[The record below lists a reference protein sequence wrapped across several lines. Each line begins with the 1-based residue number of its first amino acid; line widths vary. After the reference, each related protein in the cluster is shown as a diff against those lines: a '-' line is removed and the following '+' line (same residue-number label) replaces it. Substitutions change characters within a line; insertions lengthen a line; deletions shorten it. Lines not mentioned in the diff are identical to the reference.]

1 MKIVK
6 RIFSVLLSV
15 MILFF
20 GVSNS
25 YFTPVKMDNVE
36 AAGTVV
42 LGYETMQAICYY
54 FGSLVLGY
62 SSVAEVP
69 DLTEEQIEKVGHAYI
84 KSLFTVNGV
93 PDHVSDKLAMANQAL
108 FTLISNKQ
116 AYVFGSEAL
125 KEVAET
131 EFQVIM
137 GGNNGDEE
145 PSPSPDNKKKLN
157 IGKAIGCIGALS
169 VFGVTVFEES
179 LKFYI
184 DKFNNNDEVFLDEY
198 INSLGYFTDYTIS
211 NGLYKYSN
219 PVYFKTEWTFS
230 AGNKLIYEGNV
241 GDFTSKY
248 PYVFYAHTQYK
259 GSSFGVQIKTLP
271 YNGIDPLSSDN
282 TYTYIS
288 NGWNRQRQYEKNG
301 KLLYD
306 SGICERKGP
315 GDGIFSG
322 APSTYEFIFNSNVPF
337 FANENDAIEAIK
349 NGNFTNALNYGKSF
363 KNADWLQDNWDGE
376 LFDPLTGLS
385 YLNDLAN
392 MAKHQGLNAIGNDPS
407 LDDMKQHLRDIIAN
421 LKPGYDPVTDPSVDP
436 ALDPICYPDTIPT
449 PVIDPTA
456 DVVLQPKEDP
466 TPTPSPD
473 PKPSTN
479 PQPTADPLPIP
490 DSPPEAIEDIA
501 DYVPT
506 LADSLTDMGDG
517 LKKKFPFS
525 IPWDIHYILSGL
537 ATTPKAPRF
546 ELPLKVERYGI
557 DETIVVDMARF
568 QVLSDLSRSI
578 FSLLFAMVLINL
590 TIKVIGSLKEE

>member
-6 RIFSVLLSV
+6 RSFSVLLSV

-93 PDHVSDKLAMANQAL
+93 PDQVADKLAMANQAL

-145 PSPSPDNKKKLN
+145 PSPSPDEKKKLN

-169 VFGVTVFEES
+169 VFGATVFEES
-179 LKFYI
+179 LKFYSDKFSKGEENFI
-184 DKFNNNDEVFLDEY
+184 DKEY
-198 INSLGYFTDYTIS
+198 IAELLKEKYFDSSIIDSMVSGDSYLIKSYVADKWQCPSCKSNTIATYQLELNATGIYAYYKWGTDSYGKSNYSLYTWKNGSHYIDTSILTTQIFPCCGYTRKTNGYTLFGFSATLNIPYFTSIDAMD
-211 NGLYKYSN
+211 L
-219 PVYFKTEWTFS
+219 FLKTGE
-230 AGNKLIYEGNV
+230 GYE
-241 GDFTSKY
+241 
-248 PYVFYAHTQYK
+248 
-259 GSSFGVQIKTLP
+259 
-271 YNGIDPLSSDN
+271 
-282 TYTYIS
+282 
-288 NGWNRQRQYEKNG
+288 
-301 KLLYD
+301 
-306 SGICERKGP
+306 
-315 GDGIFSG
+315 
-322 APSTYEFIFNSNVPF
+322 
-337 FANENDAIEAIK
+337 
-349 NGNFTNALNYGKSF
+349 NALNYLKQYRL
-363 KNADWLQDNWDGE
+363 ADWLQDNWNGE

-421 LKPGYDPVTDPSVDP
+421 LKPGYDPVTNPSVDP
-436 ALDPICYPDTIPT
+436 ALEPICYPDTIPT

-473 PKPSTN
+473 PKPSNN

-490 DSPPEAIEDIA
+490 DSPAETIEDIA

-506 LADSLTDMGDG
+506 LADSFTDLGNG
-517 LKKKFPFS
+517 LKTKFPFS
-525 IPWDIHYILSGL
+525 IPWDIYYILSGL

-557 DETIVVDMARF
+557 DETIVVDMVRF

>member
-1 MKIVK
+1 MKVIK
-6 RIFSVLLSV
+6 RIVCVFLSV

-25 YFTPVKMDNVE
+25 YFSPVKMDQVE

-93 PDHVSDKLAMANQAL
+93 PDHVADKLAIANQAL

-145 PSPSPDNKKKLN
+145 PSPSPDDKKKLN

-169 VFGVTVFEES
+169 VFGATVFEES
-179 LKFYI
+179 VKFYADKFSKGESNFIDEEYLAELLKEEYFDSSII
-184 DKFNNNDEVFLDEY
+184 DKMLSGETYTLKVLFMQKYYCSECNGAQYGSNTCLLDTT
-198 INSLGYFTDYTIS
+198 G
-211 NGLYKYSN
+211 
-219 PVYFKTEWTFS
+219 
-230 AGNKLIYEGNV
+230 
-241 GDFTSKY
+241 
-248 PYVFYAHTQYK
+248 FYA
-259 GSSFGVQIKTLP
+259 FA
-271 YNGIDPLSSDN
+271 LSSDMCSGWFYHRAGYTETLRFIRNLPCGHTVNYPYN
-282 TYTYIS
+282 TPHIS
-288 NGWNRQRQYEKNG
+288 YVSMSTNMPIFTDNAKRDAFLRTGEGYE
-301 KLLYD
+301 
-306 SGICERKGP
+306 
-315 GDGIFSG
+315 
-322 APSTYEFIFNSNVPF
+322 
-337 FANENDAIEAIK
+337 
-349 NGNFTNALNYGKSF
+349 NALNYLKQYRL
-363 KNADWLQDNWDGE
+363 ADWLQDNWDGE

-421 LKPGYDPVTDPSVDP
+421 LRPGYDPVTDPSVDP

-456 DVVLQPKEDP
+456 DVVLQPAKD
-466 TPTPSPD
+466 PTPSPNPD
-473 PKPSTN
+473 PSPSTSPKPTT
-479 PQPTADPLPIP
+479 QPTPSPGEIDSSQPVVDLSKFFPFCIPFDLIHLVQALDADPVAPKWTLKLE
-490 DSPPEAIEDIA
+490 PPQFPVEWE
-501 DYVPT
+501 VT
-506 LADSLTDMGDG
+506 L
-517 LKKKFPFS
+517 
-525 IPWDIHYILSGL
+525 
-537 ATTPKAPRF
+537 
-546 ELPLKVERYGI
+546 
-557 DETIVVDMARF
+557 
-568 QVLSDLSRSI
+568 DLSQFESLAKI
-578 FSLLFAMVLINL
+578 FRTGETLLFVVGLIL
-590 TIKVIGSLKEE
+590 ITRGIIKG

>member
-1 MKIVK
+1 MKVIK
-6 RIFSVLLSV
+6 RIVCVFLSV

-25 YFTPVKMDNVE
+25 YFSPVKMDQVE

-93 PDHVSDKLAMANQAL
+93 PDHVADKLAMANQAL

-145 PSPSPDNKKKLN
+145 PSPSPDDKKKLN

-169 VFGVTVFEES
+169 VFGATVFEES
-179 LKFYI
+179 VKFYADKFSKGEENFIDKEYLAELLKENYFDSSIIDKMVSGEKYQLKFSAAMNKAFTCSTHNTQCHI
-184 DKFNNNDEVFLDEY
+184 THFADCEVSGFY
-198 INSLGYFTDYTIS
+198 AAYFTLGGMNASCNLEIRGIIDGQNKKFTGYT
-211 NGLYKYSN
+211 GLTSC
-219 PVYFKTEWTFS
+219 
-230 AGNKLIYEGNV
+230 
-241 GDFTSKY
+241 GDVVKWSGIEYDSMCTNLPLF
-248 PYVFYAHTQYK
+248 
-259 GSSFGVQIKTLP
+259 SSFSELQNFLQTGE
-271 YNGIDPLSSDN
+271 G
-282 TYTYIS
+282 
-288 NGWNRQRQYEKNG
+288 YE
-301 KLLYD
+301 
-306 SGICERKGP
+306 
-315 GDGIFSG
+315 
-322 APSTYEFIFNSNVPF
+322 
-337 FANENDAIEAIK
+337 
-349 NGNFTNALNYGKSF
+349 NALNYLKQY
-363 KNADWLQDNWDGE
+363 KLADWLQDNWDGE

-421 LKPGYDPVTDPSVDP
+421 LRPGYDPVTDPSVDP

-456 DVVLQPKEDP
+456 DVVLQPASD
-466 TPTPSPD
+466 PTPSPNPNPSPSTS
-473 PKPSTN
+473 PKPTT
-479 PQPTADPLPIP
+479 QPTPSPGEIDSSQPVVDLSKFFPFCIPFDLIHLVQALDADPVAPKWTLKLE
-490 DSPPEAIEDIA
+490 PPQFPVEWE
-501 DYVPT
+501 VT
-506 LADSLTDMGDG
+506 L
-517 LKKKFPFS
+517 
-525 IPWDIHYILSGL
+525 
-537 ATTPKAPRF
+537 
-546 ELPLKVERYGI
+546 
-557 DETIVVDMARF
+557 
-568 QVLSDLSRSI
+568 DLSEFESLAKI
-578 FSLLFAMVLINL
+578 FRTGETLLFVVGLIL
-590 TIKVIGSLKEE
+590 ITRGIIKG

>member
-1 MKIVK
+1 MKVIK
-6 RIFSVLLSV
+6 RIVCVFLSV

-25 YFTPVKMDNVE
+25 YFSPVKMDRVE

-93 PDHVSDKLAMANQAL
+93 PDHVADKLAMANQAL

-145 PSPSPDNKKKLN
+145 PSPSPDEKKKLN

-169 VFGVTVFEES
+169 VFGATVFEES

-198 INSLGYFTDYTIS
+198 IDSLGYFTDYTIS
-211 NGLYKYSN
+211 NGLYQYSN
-219 PVYFKTEWTFS
+219 PAYFKTEWIFS
-230 AGNKLIYEGNV
+230 AGNKLIYEVNV

-248 PYVFYAHTQYK
+248 PYVFYANIQYK
-259 GSSFGVQIKTLP
+259 GSSFGVQIKAIP
-271 YNGIDPLSSDN
+271 YNGVDPLSSDN

-288 NGWNRQRQYEKNG
+288 NGWHRQRQYDKKG
-301 KLLYD
+301 ILSYD
-306 SGICERKGP
+306 SGIEERNGI

-322 APSTYEFIFNSNVPF
+322 VPNTYEFIFNANVPF

-349 NGNFTNALNYGKSF
+349 NGNFTNALNYGKSL

-421 LKPGYDPVTDPSVDP
+421 LRPGYDPVTDPSVDP

-449 PVIDPTA
+449 PIIDPTA
-456 DVVLQPKEDP
+456 DVVLQPAKD
-466 TPTPSPD
+466 PTPSPNPD
-473 PKPSTN
+473 PSPSTSPKPTT
-479 PQPTADPLPIP
+479 QPTPSPGEGIDNTKPVVDLSKFFPFCIPFDLIHLVQALDADPVAPKWILKLE
-490 DSPPEAIEDIA
+490 PPQFPVEWE
-501 DYVPT
+501 VT
-506 LADSLTDMGDG
+506 L
-517 LKKKFPFS
+517 
-525 IPWDIHYILSGL
+525 
-537 ATTPKAPRF
+537 
-546 ELPLKVERYGI
+546 
-557 DETIVVDMARF
+557 
-568 QVLSDLSRSI
+568 DLSQFESLAKI
-578 FSLLFAMVLINL
+578 FRTGETLLFVVGLIL
-590 TIKVIGSLKEE
+590 ITRGIIKG

>member
-1 MKIVK
+1 MKVIK
-6 RIFSVLLSV
+6 RIECVFLSV

-25 YFTPVKMDNVE
+25 YFSLVKMDQVE
-36 AAGTVV
+36 AAETVV

-93 PDHVSDKLAMANQAL
+93 PDHVADKLAMANQAL

-145 PSPSPDNKKKLN
+145 PSPSPDDKKKLN

-169 VFGVTVFEES
+169 VFGATVFEES
-179 LKFYI
+179 LKFYT
-184 DKFNNNDEVFLDEY
+184 DKFSKGEENFIDLELSELPVIYPDGVQSIISTSEPYHYQAHFLVQGYYVDPY
-198 INSLGYFTDYTIS
+198 NSS
-211 NGLYKYSN
+211 RNRQEMYKYD
-219 PVYFKTEWTFS
+219 
-230 AGNKLIYEGNV
+230 I
-241 GDFTSKY
+241 DFTSNDRICC
-248 PYVFYAHTQYK
+248 YVRLYNPNNATQSLIYDVGFYGKVGTKVGDWYDMPMNFTEIQDGSVVSSRQVNK
-259 GSSFGVQIKTLP
+259 SSFMHWQSAT
-271 YNGIDPLSSDN
+271 
-282 TYTYIS
+282 
-288 NGWNRQRQYEKNG
+288 
-301 KLLYD
+301 D
-306 SGICERKGP
+306 S
-315 GDGIFSG
+315 
-322 APSTYEFIFNSNVPF
+322 YLQNMMVSNVCNIPIF
-337 FANENDAIEAIK
+337 GNSTDALKFAKTGQGIEKA
-349 NGNFTNALNYGKSF
+349 TNYSKMYRI
-363 KNADWLQDNWDGE
+363 ADWLQDNWDGE

-421 LKPGYDPVTDPSVDP
+421 LRPGYDPVTDPSVDP

-456 DVVLQPKEDP
+456 DVVLQPAKD
-466 TPTPSPD
+466 PTPSPNPD
-473 PKPSTN
+473 PSPSTSPKPTT
-479 PQPTADPLPIP
+479 QPTPSPGEIDSSQPVVDLSKFFPFCIPFDLIHLVQALDADPVAPKWSLKLE
-490 DSPPEAIEDIA
+490 PPQFPVEWE
-501 DYVPT
+501 VT
-506 LADSLTDMGDG
+506 L
-517 LKKKFPFS
+517 
-525 IPWDIHYILSGL
+525 
-537 ATTPKAPRF
+537 
-546 ELPLKVERYGI
+546 
-557 DETIVVDMARF
+557 
-568 QVLSDLSRSI
+568 DLSQFESLAKI
-578 FSLLFAMVLINL
+578 FRTGETLLFVVGLIL
-590 TIKVIGSLKEE
+590 ITRGIIKG

>member
-1 MKIVK
+1 MKVIK
-6 RIFSVLLSV
+6 RIVCVFLSV

-20 GVSNS
+20 GVNNS
-25 YFTPVKMDNVE
+25 YFSPVKMDQVE

-93 PDHVSDKLAMANQAL
+93 PDHVADKLAMANQAL

-145 PSPSPDNKKKLN
+145 PSPSPDDKKKLN

-169 VFGVTVFEES
+169 VFGATVFEES
-179 LKFYI
+179 VKFYADKFSKGEENFIDKEYLAELLKENYFDSSIIDKMVSGESYQLKFSTAMNKMFTCKTHNTSCHI
-184 DKFNNNDEVFLDEY
+184 THFADCEVNGFY
-198 INSLGYFTDYTIS
+198 AAYFTTRGGNASCTLEIRGIIDGQNKKFTGYT
-211 NGLYKYSN
+211 GLTSC
-219 PVYFKTEWTFS
+219 
-230 AGNKLIYEGNV
+230 
-241 GDFTSKY
+241 GDVVKWSSIEYDSMCTNLPLF
-248 PYVFYAHTQYK
+248 
-259 GSSFGVQIKTLP
+259 SSFSELLNFLQTGE
-271 YNGIDPLSSDN
+271 G
-282 TYTYIS
+282 
-288 NGWNRQRQYEKNG
+288 YE
-301 KLLYD
+301 
-306 SGICERKGP
+306 
-315 GDGIFSG
+315 
-322 APSTYEFIFNSNVPF
+322 
-337 FANENDAIEAIK
+337 
-349 NGNFTNALNYGKSF
+349 NALNYLKQY
-363 KNADWLQDNWDGE
+363 KLADWLQDNWNGE

-421 LKPGYDPVTDPSVDP
+421 LRPGYDPVTDPSVDP

-456 DVVLQPKEDP
+456 DVVLQPAKD
-466 TPTPSPD
+466 PTPSPNPD
-473 PKPSTN
+473 PSPSTSPKPTT
-479 PQPTADPLPIP
+479 QPTPSPGEIDSSQPVVDLSKFFPFCIPFDLIHLVQALDADPVAPKWTLKLE
-490 DSPPEAIEDIA
+490 PPQFPVEWE
-501 DYVPT
+501 VT
-506 LADSLTDMGDG
+506 L
-517 LKKKFPFS
+517 
-525 IPWDIHYILSGL
+525 
-537 ATTPKAPRF
+537 
-546 ELPLKVERYGI
+546 
-557 DETIVVDMARF
+557 
-568 QVLSDLSRSI
+568 DLSQFESLAKI
-578 FSLLFAMVLINL
+578 FRTGETLLFVVGLIL
-590 TIKVIGSLKEE
+590 ITRGIIKG

>member
-1 MKIVK
+1 MKVIK
-6 RIFSVLLSV
+6 RIVCVFLSV

-25 YFTPVKMDNVE
+25 YFSPVKMDQVE

-93 PDHVSDKLAMANQAL
+93 PDHVADKLAMANQAL

-145 PSPSPDNKKKLN
+145 PSPSPDDKKKLN

-169 VFGVTVFEES
+169 VFGATVFEES

-184 DKFNNNDEVFLDEY
+184 DKFNNNDEVFIDEY

-211 NGLYKYSN
+211 NGLYQYSN
-219 PVYFKTEWTFS
+219 PAYFKTEWTFS
-230 AGNKLIYEGNV
+230 AGNKLVFEVNIGN
-241 GDFTSKY
+241 FTSKY
-248 PYVFYAHTQYK
+248 PYVYYANIFEDAY
-259 GSSFGVQIKTLP
+259 SFNVRINGLP
-271 YNGIDPLSSDN
+271 YNGLDPLVNDN
-282 TYTYIS
+282 SWNYVS
-288 NGWNRQRQYEKNG
+288 GGWS
-301 KLLYD
+301 L
-306 SGICERKGP
+306 RKEYSK
-315 GDGIFSG
+315 DGILLSNDGIQELKAGNYGISSG
-322 APSTYEFIFNSNVPF
+322 KPVTYEFIFNSNVPF
-337 FANENDAIEAIK
+337 FANQNDAIEAIK
-349 NGNFTNALNYGKSF
+349 KGDFTNALNYGKSF

-421 LKPGYDPVTDPSVDP
+421 LRPGYDPVTDPSVDP

-456 DVVLQPKEDP
+456 DVVLQPAKD
-466 TPTPSPD
+466 PTPSPNPD
-473 PKPSTN
+473 PSPSTSPKPTT
-479 PQPTADPLPIP
+479 QPTPSPGEIDSSQPVVDLSKFFPFCIPFDLIHLVQALDADPVAPKWTLKLE
-490 DSPPEAIEDIA
+490 PPQFPVEWE
-501 DYVPT
+501 VT
-506 LADSLTDMGDG
+506 L
-517 LKKKFPFS
+517 
-525 IPWDIHYILSGL
+525 
-537 ATTPKAPRF
+537 
-546 ELPLKVERYGI
+546 
-557 DETIVVDMARF
+557 
-568 QVLSDLSRSI
+568 DLSQFESLAKI
-578 FSLLFAMVLINL
+578 FRTGETLLFVVGLIL
-590 TIKVIGSLKEE
+590 ITRGIIKG

>member
-1 MKIVK
+1 MKVIK
-6 RIFSVLLSV
+6 RIVCVFLSV

-25 YFTPVKMDNVE
+25 YFSPVKMDQVE

-93 PDHVSDKLAMANQAL
+93 PDHVADKLAMANQAL

-145 PSPSPDNKKKLN
+145 PSPSPDDKKKLN

-169 VFGVTVFEES
+169 VFGATVFEES
-179 LKFYI
+179 VKFYADKFSKGEENFIDKEYLAELLKENYFDSSIIDKMVSGEKYQLKFSASMNKAFTCSTHNTQCHI
-184 DKFNNNDEVFLDEY
+184 THFADCEVSGFY
-198 INSLGYFTDYTIS
+198 AAYFTLGGMNASCNLEIRGIIDGQNKKFTGYT
-211 NGLYKYSN
+211 GLTSC
-219 PVYFKTEWTFS
+219 
-230 AGNKLIYEGNV
+230 
-241 GDFTSKY
+241 GDVVKWSGIEYDSMCTNLPLF
-248 PYVFYAHTQYK
+248 
-259 GSSFGVQIKTLP
+259 SSFSELQNFLQTGE
-271 YNGIDPLSSDN
+271 G
-282 TYTYIS
+282 
-288 NGWNRQRQYEKNG
+288 YE
-301 KLLYD
+301 
-306 SGICERKGP
+306 
-315 GDGIFSG
+315 
-322 APSTYEFIFNSNVPF
+322 
-337 FANENDAIEAIK
+337 
-349 NGNFTNALNYGKSF
+349 NALNYLKQY
-363 KNADWLQDNWDGE
+363 KLADWLQDNWDGE

-421 LKPGYDPVTDPSVDP
+421 LRPGYDPVTDPSVDP

-456 DVVLQPKEDP
+456 DVVLQPASD
-466 TPTPSPD
+466 PTPSPNPNPSPSTS
-473 PKPSTN
+473 PKPTT
-479 PQPTADPLPIP
+479 QPTPSPGEIDSSQPVVDLSKFFPFCIPFDLIHLVQALDADPVAPKWTLKLE
-490 DSPPEAIEDIA
+490 PPQFPVEWE
-501 DYVPT
+501 VT
-506 LADSLTDMGDG
+506 L
-517 LKKKFPFS
+517 
-525 IPWDIHYILSGL
+525 
-537 ATTPKAPRF
+537 
-546 ELPLKVERYGI
+546 
-557 DETIVVDMARF
+557 
-568 QVLSDLSRSI
+568 DLSEFESLAKI
-578 FSLLFAMVLINL
+578 FRTGETLLFVVGLIL
-590 TIKVIGSLKEE
+590 ITRGIIKG

>member
-1 MKIVK
+1 MKVIK
-6 RIFSVLLSV
+6 RIECVFLSV

-25 YFTPVKMDNVE
+25 YFSPVKMDQVE

-93 PDHVSDKLAMANQAL
+93 PDHVADKLAIANQAL

-145 PSPSPDNKKKLN
+145 PSPSPDEKKKLN

-169 VFGVTVFEES
+169 VFGATVFEES
-179 LKFYI
+179 VKFYA
-184 DKFNNNDEVFLDEY
+184 DKFSKGEECFLDDAY
-198 INSLGYFTDYTIS
+198 IASLKDERFTRYEDLWIEDANAYNFKAILSTSQTAVIGANTSVIVNSFSTYQAMESNRLHIVKEITDHGDGVQVINYHFRDDKGINTKIKYS
-211 NGLYKYSN
+211 YKYYQDS
-219 PVYFKTEWTFS
+219 VLS
-230 AGNKLIYEGNV
+230 AELSKNWSWWSIGDANKV
-241 GDFTSKY
+241 SFTLY
-248 PYVFYAHTQYK
+248 TNIPIF
-259 GSSFGVQIKTLP
+259 
-271 YNGIDPLSSDN
+271 DSDEA
-282 TYTYIS
+282 
-288 NGWNRQRQYEKNG
+288 WEKA
-301 KLLYD
+301 LL
-306 SGICERKGP
+306 
-315 GDGIFSG
+315 
-322 APSTYEFIFNSNVPF
+322 
-337 FANENDAIEAIK
+337 END
-349 NGNFTNALNYGKSF
+349 FSNALNYLKEYRL
-363 KNADWLQDNWDGE
+363 ADWLQDNWNGE

-421 LKPGYDPVTDPSVDP
+421 LRPGYDPVTDPSVDP

-456 DVVLQPKEDP
+456 DVVLQPAKD
-466 TPTPSPD
+466 PTPSPNPD
-473 PKPSTN
+473 PNPSTSPKPTT
-479 PQPTADPLPIP
+479 QPTPSLGEIDSSQPVVDLSKFFPFCIPFDLIHLVQALDADPVAPKWSLKLE
-490 DSPPEAIEDIA
+490 PPQ
-501 DYVPT
+501 
-506 LADSLTDMGDG
+506 
-517 LKKKFPFS
+517 FP
-525 IPWDIHYILSGL
+525 
-537 ATTPKAPRF
+537 
-546 ELPLKVERYGI
+546 VEW
-557 DETIVVDMARF
+557 EVTI
-568 QVLSDLSRSI
+568 DLSQFESLAKI
-578 FSLLFAMVLINL
+578 FRTGETLLFVVGLIL
-590 TIKVIGSLKEE
+590 ITRGIIKG

>member
-1 MKIVK
+1 MKVIK
-6 RIFSVLLSV
+6 RIECVFLSV

-25 YFTPVKMDNVE
+25 YFSPLKMDQVE

-93 PDHVSDKLAMANQAL
+93 PDHVADKLAIANQAL

-145 PSPSPDNKKKLN
+145 PSPSPDEKKKLN

-169 VFGVTVFEES
+169 VFGATVFEES
-179 LKFYI
+179 VKFYA
-184 DKFNNNDEVFLDEY
+184 DKFSKGEECFLDDAYIANLKDERFTRYEDLWVEDANAYNFKAILSVSYTVDSGFHTGMKQNAFSTYQAMESTRLHIVKEVYDRGDGVQVAEY
-198 INSLGYFTDYTIS
+198 FFRNDKS
-211 NGLYKYSN
+211 NNTHVNYNYKYYEDGVLKSDSN
-219 PVYFKTEWTFS
+219 NSWCSWSINGV
-230 AGNKLIYEGNV
+230 NK
-241 GDFTSKY
+241 
-248 PYVFYAHTQYK
+248 
-259 GSSFGVQIKTLP
+259 SSFTLYTNIP
-271 YNGIDPLSSDN
+271 IFDSDEAWKKALSDN
-282 TYTYIS
+282 
-288 NGWNRQRQYEKNG
+288 
-301 KLLYD
+301 D
-306 SGICERKGP
+306 
-315 GDGIFSG
+315 FS
-322 APSTYEFIFNSNVPF
+322 
-337 FANENDAIEAIK
+337 
-349 NGNFTNALNYGKSF
+349 NALNYLKEYRL
-363 KNADWLQDNWDGE
+363 ADWLQDNWNGE

-421 LKPGYDPVTDPSVDP
+421 LRPGYDPVTDPSVDP

-456 DVVLQPKEDP
+456 DVVLQPAKD
-466 TPTPSPD
+466 PTPSPNPSTS
-473 PKPSTN
+473 PKPTT
-479 PQPTADPLPIP
+479 QPTPSPGEIDSSQPVVDLSKFFPFCIPFDLIHLVQALDADPVAPKWSLKLE
-490 DSPPEAIEDIA
+490 PPQ
-501 DYVPT
+501 
-506 LADSLTDMGDG
+506 
-517 LKKKFPFS
+517 FP
-525 IPWDIHYILSGL
+525 
-537 ATTPKAPRF
+537 
-546 ELPLKVERYGI
+546 VEW
-557 DETIVVDMARF
+557 EVTI
-568 QVLSDLSRSI
+568 DLSQFESLAKI
-578 FSLLFAMVLINL
+578 FRTGETLLFVVGLIL
-590 TIKVIGSLKEE
+590 ITRGIIKG

>member
-1 MKIVK
+1 MKVIK
-6 RIFSVLLSV
+6 RIVCVFLSV

-25 YFTPVKMDNVE
+25 YFSPVKMDQVE

-145 PSPSPDNKKKLN
+145 PSPSPDDKKKLN

-169 VFGVTVFEES
+169 VFGATVFEES
-179 LKFYI
+179 VKFYA
-184 DKFNNNDEVFLDEY
+184 DKFSKGEENFIDTELNELPVIYPDDVQSIISTSEPYHYQAHFLVQ
-198 INSLGYFTDYTIS
+198 GYYSHPYYSSYSRQEMYKYDIDFIS
-211 NGLYKYSN
+211 NDRICCCVRLYNPDTDNYS
-219 PVYFKTEWTFS
+219 
-230 AGNKLIYEGNV
+230 LIYEV
-241 GDFTSKY
+241 
-248 PYVFYAHTQYK
+248 VFYGKVGTQSGTLYDIPLTLTEIHN
-259 GSSFGVQIKTLP
+259 GSVASSTQIK
-271 YNGIDPLSSDN
+271 
-282 TYTYIS
+282 
-288 NGWNRQRQYEKNG
+288 KN
-301 KLLYD
+301 
-306 SGICERKGP
+306 
-315 GDGIFSG
+315 IFSHCQS
-322 APSTYEFIFNSNVPF
+322 STKTGFLNMMVSNVCNIPIF
-337 FANENDAIEAIK
+337 GSRDD
-349 NGNFTNALNYGKSF
+349 ALNFAKTGQGIEKATNYSK
-363 KNADWLQDNWDGE
+363 KYRIADWLQDNWDGE

-392 MAKHQGLNAIGNDPS
+392 LAKHQGLNAIGNDPS

-421 LKPGYDPVTDPSVDP
+421 LRPGYDPVTDPSVDP

-456 DVVLQPKEDP
+456 DVVLQPAKD
-466 TPTPSPD
+466 PTPSPNPD
-473 PKPSTN
+473 PSPSISPKPTT
-479 PQPTADPLPIP
+479 QPTPSPGEIDSSQPVVDLSKFFPFCIPFDLIHLVQALDADPVAPKWSLKLE
-490 DSPPEAIEDIA
+490 PPQ
-501 DYVPT
+501 
-506 LADSLTDMGDG
+506 
-517 LKKKFPFS
+517 FP
-525 IPWDIHYILSGL
+525 
-537 ATTPKAPRF
+537 
-546 ELPLKVERYGI
+546 VEWEVI
-557 DETIVVDMARF
+557 I
-568 QVLSDLSRSI
+568 DLSQFESLAKI
-578 FSLLFAMVLINL
+578 FRTGETLLFVVGLIL
-590 TIKVIGSLKEE
+590 ITRGIIKG

>member
-1 MKIVK
+1 MKVIK
-6 RIFSVLLSV
+6 RIVCVFLSV

-25 YFTPVKMDNVE
+25 YFSPVKMDQVE

-145 PSPSPDNKKKLN
+145 PSPSPDDKKKLN

-198 INSLGYFTDYTIS
+198 IDSLGYFTDYTIS
-211 NGLYKYSN
+211 NGLYQYSN
-219 PVYFKTEWTFS
+219 PAYFKTEWTFS
-230 AGNKLIYEGNV
+230 AGNKVIYEVNI
-241 GDFTSKY
+241 GDFMSKY
-248 PYVFYAHTQYK
+248 PYVFYAC
-259 GSSFGVQIKTLP
+259 IKQSDKNFSVSIKAMP
-271 YNGIDPLSSDN
+271 YNGVDPLSADN
-282 TYTYIS
+282 TYKYIS
-288 NGWNRQRQYEKNG
+288 NGWHRQRQYNKKGVLVIDTGISESKGTNDG
-301 KLLYD
+301 IA
-306 SGICERKGP
+306 SGI
-315 GDGIFSG
+315 
-322 APSTYEFIFNSNVPF
+322 PSTYEFIFNANVPF

-349 NGNFTNALNYGKSF
+349 NGNFTNALNYGKSL

-456 DVVLQPKEDP
+456 DVVLQPAKD
-466 TPTPSPD
+466 PTPSPNPD
-473 PKPSTN
+473 PSPSTSPKPTT
-479 PQPTADPLPIP
+479 QPTPSPGEIDSSQPVVDLSKFFPFCIPFDLIHLVQALDADPVAPKWTLKLE
-490 DSPPEAIEDIA
+490 PPQFPVEWE
-501 DYVPT
+501 VT
-506 LADSLTDMGDG
+506 L
-517 LKKKFPFS
+517 
-525 IPWDIHYILSGL
+525 
-537 ATTPKAPRF
+537 
-546 ELPLKVERYGI
+546 
-557 DETIVVDMARF
+557 
-568 QVLSDLSRSI
+568 DLSQFESLAKI
-578 FSLLFAMVLINL
+578 FRTGETLLFVVGLIL
-590 TIKVIGSLKEE
+590 ITRGIIKG

>member
-1 MKIVK
+1 MKVIK
-6 RIFSVLLSV
+6 RIVCVFLSV

-25 YFTPVKMDNVE
+25 YFSPVKMDQVE

-93 PDHVSDKLAMANQAL
+93 PDHVADKLTIANQAL

-145 PSPSPDNKKKLN
+145 PSPSPDEKKKLN

-169 VFGVTVFEES
+169 VFGATVFEES
-179 LKFYI
+179 VKFYA
-184 DKFNNNDEVFLDEY
+184 DKFSKGEENFIDTELNELPVIYPDDVQSIISTSEPYHYQAHFLVQ
-198 INSLGYFTDYTIS
+198 GYYS
-211 NGLYKYSN
+211 HPYYSSYSRQEMYKYDIDFTSN
-219 PVYFKTEWTFS
+219 DRICCCVRLYNPDTANYS
-230 AGNKLIYEGNV
+230 LIYEVGFYGKVGTQSGALYDMPLTLTEIYNGSVASSTQINKNNFSHWQSSTKTGFLNMMVSNV
-241 GDFTSKY
+241 CNIPIF
-248 PYVFYAHTQYK
+248 
-259 GSSFGVQIKTLP
+259 GSS
-271 YNGIDPLSSDN
+271 DD
-282 TYTYIS
+282 
-288 NGWNRQRQYEKNG
+288 
-301 KLLYD
+301 
-306 SGICERKGP
+306 
-315 GDGIFSG
+315 
-322 APSTYEFIFNSNVPF
+322 
-337 FANENDAIEAIK
+337 
-349 NGNFTNALNYGKSF
+349 ALNFAKTGQGIEKATNYSK
-363 KNADWLQDNWDGE
+363 KYRIADWLQDNWDGE

-392 MAKHQGLNAIGNDPS
+392 LARHQGLNAIGNDPS

-421 LKPGYDPVTDPSVDP
+421 LRPGYDPVTDPSVDP

-456 DVVLQPKEDP
+456 DVVLQPAKD
-466 TPTPSPD
+466 PTPSPNPD
-473 PKPSTN
+473 PSPSTSPKPTT
-479 PQPTADPLPIP
+479 QPTPSPGEIDSSQPVVDLSKFFPFCIPFDLIHLVQALDADPVAPKWSLKLE
-490 DSPPEAIEDIA
+490 PPQFPVEWE
-501 DYVPT
+501 VT
-506 LADSLTDMGDG
+506 L
-517 LKKKFPFS
+517 
-525 IPWDIHYILSGL
+525 
-537 ATTPKAPRF
+537 
-546 ELPLKVERYGI
+546 
-557 DETIVVDMARF
+557 
-568 QVLSDLSRSI
+568 DLSQFESLAKI
-578 FSLLFAMVLINL
+578 FRTGETLLFVVGLIL
-590 TIKVIGSLKEE
+590 ITRGIIKG

>member
-1 MKIVK
+1 MKVIK
-6 RIFSVLLSV
+6 RIVCVFLSV

-25 YFTPVKMDNVE
+25 YFSPIKMDRVE

-93 PDHVSDKLAMANQAL
+93 PDPVSDKLAMVNQAL

-145 PSPSPDNKKKLN
+145 PSPSPDDKKKLN

-169 VFGVTVFEES
+169 VFGATVFEES
-179 LKFYI
+179 LKFYA
-184 DKFNNNDEVFLDEY
+184 DKFSKGEENFIDTELNELPAIYPDDVQSIISSEPYHYQAHFLVQ
-198 INSLGYFTDYTIS
+198 GY
-211 NGLYKYSN
+211 YSH
-219 PVYFKTEWTFS
+219 PY
-230 AGNKLIYEGNV
+230 YE
-241 GDFTSKY
+241 SESY
-248 PYVFYAHTQYK
+248 YSITQYDIDLTTNDRIACYVSLK
-259 GSSFGVQIKTLP
+259 ISDSSVQSL
-271 YNGIDPLSSDN
+271 
-282 TYTYIS
+282 TYDVGFY
-288 NGWNRQRQYEKNG
+288 G
-301 KLLYD
+301 KVGTKVGTWYD
-306 SGICERKGP
+306 MPMNVTQKQ
-315 GDGIFSG
+315 DGKITASYQTKKKSIFHWQS
-322 APSTYEFIFNSNVPF
+322 ATKDYLQNMMVSNVCNIPIF
-337 FANENDAIEAIK
+337 GDS
-349 NGNFTNALNYGKSF
+349 TDALNFVETGEGIEKATNYSK
-363 KNADWLQDNWDGE
+363 KYRIADWLQDNWDGE

-421 LKPGYDPVTDPSVDP
+421 LRPGYDPVTDPSVDP

-456 DVVLQPKEDP
+456 DVVLQPAKD
-466 TPTPSPD
+466 PTPSPD
-473 PKPSTN
+473 PDPSPSTS
-479 PQPTADPLPIP
+479 PKPTTQPTTKPGEIDSAQPVVDLSKFFPFCIPFDLIHLVQALDADPVAPKWTLKLE
-490 DSPPEAIEDIA
+490 PPQFPVEWE
-501 DYVPT
+501 VT
-506 LADSLTDMGDG
+506 L
-517 LKKKFPFS
+517 
-525 IPWDIHYILSGL
+525 
-537 ATTPKAPRF
+537 
-546 ELPLKVERYGI
+546 
-557 DETIVVDMARF
+557 
-568 QVLSDLSRSI
+568 DLSQFESLAKI
-578 FSLLFAMVLINL
+578 FRTGETLLFVVGLIL
-590 TIKVIGSLKEE
+590 ITRGIIKG

>member
-1 MKIVK
+1 MKVIK
-6 RIFSVLLSV
+6 RIVCVFLSV

-25 YFTPVKMDNVE
+25 YFSPVKMDQVE
-36 AAGTVV
+36 AAETVV

-145 PSPSPDNKKKLN
+145 PSPSPDDKKKLN

-169 VFGVTVFEES
+169 VFGATVFEES
-179 LKFYI
+179 VKFYADKFSKGEENFI
-184 DKFNNNDEVFLDEY
+184 DKEYLAELLKEKYFDSSIIDKMLSGELYEVKVSALSSIGKCY
-198 INSLGYFTDYTIS
+198 KCGNSGT
-211 NGLYKYSN
+211 
-219 PVYFKTEWTFS
+219 
-230 AGNKLIYEGNV
+230 LIM
-241 GDFTSKY
+241 
-248 PYVFYAHTQYK
+248 
-259 GSSFGVQIKTLP
+259 TLP
-271 YNGIDPLSSDN
+271 TQAIGLHCLNFLREDSSGVYYYHAYYDRGIRSDN
-282 TYTYIS
+282 TTIITKTCHGETYTSGNTTFGGKSVYS
-288 NGWNRQRQYEKNG
+288 NLPVFRNI
-301 KLLYD
+301 D
-306 SGICERKGP
+306 I
-315 GDGIFSG
+315 
-322 APSTYEFIFNSNVPF
+322 
-337 FANENDAIEAIK
+337 ANEFLKTGAGYE
-349 NGNFTNALNYGKSF
+349 NALNYLKQYRL
-363 KNADWLQDNWDGE
+363 ADWLQEDWAGE
-376 LFDPLTGLS
+376 LIDPLTGLS

-456 DVVLQPKEDP
+456 DVVLQPAKD
-466 TPTPSPD
+466 PTPSPNPD
-473 PKPSTN
+473 PSPSTSPKPTM
-479 PQPTADPLPIP
+479 QPTP
-490 DSPPEAIEDIA
+490 SPGEGIDNTKPVVD
-501 DYVPT
+501 
-506 LADSLTDMGDG
+506 LS
-517 LKKKFPFS
+517 KFFPFC
-525 IPWDIHYILSGL
+525 IPFDLIHLVQAL
-537 ATTPKAPRF
+537 DEDPVAPKWT
-546 ELPLKVERYGI
+546 LKLEPPQFPVEW
-557 DETIVVDMARF
+557 EVTI
-568 QVLSDLSRSI
+568 DLSQFESLAKI
-578 FSLLFAMVLINL
+578 FRTGETLLFVVGLIL
-590 TIKVIGSLKEE
+590 ITRGIIKG

>member
-1 MKIVK
+1 MKVIK
-6 RIFSVLLSV
+6 RIVCVFLSV

-25 YFTPVKMDNVE
+25 YFSLVKMDQVE

-84 KSLFTVNGV
+84 KSLFTANGV
-93 PDHVSDKLAMANQAL
+93 PDHVADKLAMANQAL

-145 PSPSPDNKKKLN
+145 PSPSPDEKKKLN

-169 VFGVTVFEES
+169 VFGATVFEES
-179 LKFYI
+179 LKFYSDKFSKGEENFI
-184 DKFNNNDEVFLDEY
+184 DKEY
-198 INSLGYFTDYTIS
+198 IAELLKEKYFDSSIIDSMVSGNSYLIKSYVANEWQCPSCKSTTIATYQLELNATGIYAYHKWGTDSYGKSYYSLYTWKNGSHYIDTSILATQIFPCCGYTRKTNGYHLLGFSATLNIPYFTSIDAMD
-211 NGLYKYSN
+211 L
-219 PVYFKTEWTFS
+219 FLKTGE
-230 AGNKLIYEGNV
+230 GYE
-241 GDFTSKY
+241 
-248 PYVFYAHTQYK
+248 
-259 GSSFGVQIKTLP
+259 
-271 YNGIDPLSSDN
+271 
-282 TYTYIS
+282 
-288 NGWNRQRQYEKNG
+288 
-301 KLLYD
+301 
-306 SGICERKGP
+306 
-315 GDGIFSG
+315 
-322 APSTYEFIFNSNVPF
+322 
-337 FANENDAIEAIK
+337 
-349 NGNFTNALNYGKSF
+349 NALNYLKQYRL
-363 KNADWLQDNWDGE
+363 ADWLQDNWNGE

-421 LKPGYDPVTDPSVDP
+421 LRPGYDPVTDPSVDP

-456 DVVLQPKEDP
+456 DVVLQPAKD
-466 TPTPSPD
+466 PTPSPNPD
-473 PKPSTN
+473 PSPSTSPKPTT
-479 PQPTADPLPIP
+479 QPTPSPGEIDSSQPVVDLSKFFPFCIPFDLIHLVQALDADPVAPKWTLKLE
-490 DSPPEAIEDIA
+490 PPQFPVEWE
-501 DYVPT
+501 VT
-506 LADSLTDMGDG
+506 L
-517 LKKKFPFS
+517 
-525 IPWDIHYILSGL
+525 
-537 ATTPKAPRF
+537 
-546 ELPLKVERYGI
+546 
-557 DETIVVDMARF
+557 
-568 QVLSDLSRSI
+568 DLSQFESLAKI
-578 FSLLFAMVLINL
+578 FRTGETLLFVVGLIL
-590 TIKVIGSLKEE
+590 ITRGIIKG